1 MTEVLQGKDSKAVS
15 VTILEEER
23 ENALETKE
31 NILIESF
38 SKEVK
43 GTKK

>member
-15 VTILEEER
+15 VTILEER
-23 ENALETKE
+23 ENALETNE
-31 NILIESF
+31 NTLIESF